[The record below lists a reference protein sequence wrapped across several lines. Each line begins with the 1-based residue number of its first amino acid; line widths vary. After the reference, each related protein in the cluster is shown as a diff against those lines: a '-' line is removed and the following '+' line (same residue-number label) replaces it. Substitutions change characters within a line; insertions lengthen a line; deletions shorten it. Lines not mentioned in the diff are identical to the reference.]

1 MLLNEGSPIY
11 ITLLQ
16 NSKRY
21 YIGKGDTEVKSIESK
36 LKLKIQLGFSIK
48 KGKKPCIANEL
59 QGIVQGCWDNERMVG
74 RPF

>member
-1 MLLNEGSPIY
+1 MLLNEGSPKY
-11 ITLLQ
+11 ITLVQ

-21 YIGKGDTEVKSIESK
+21 CIGKGDKKVKRVESK

-48 KGKKPCIANEL
+48 KGEKPCIANEL